1 MFRLLFP
8 MLCLSGPLLA
18 QTDSFHLSVCSYFW
32 KNNTQVPG
40 MTFDFSGSNPVL
52 VASDPEGYCSELL
65 FSPASSIDGFCG
77 AATKSTED
85 YNNGVTVADLLL
97 LRDEIWGVQ
106 LLQNTGE
113 KVAADLHPDGF
124 ISTYDAFVARNLLLG
139 FQDTLPNHVSW
150 RLVYENYQPFNPADP
165 FAQPCPGFSYQPG
178 AAEGSAAYLAVKM
191 GDIDG
196 DTDPKGHYVVPQDY
210 SVVELLLPDLM
221 LQTGETY
228 EVPVA
233 IKPTWTSRGIQFAL
247 RLDTAFLSLD
257 DLIDGQ
263 IELQNTG
270 GNPNFR
276 FAPDG
281 TLRILQLFDPTEV
294 LQQGYPLFTCQIT
307 ALQSGALK
315 DKMQLLTDT
324 LPGILV
330 DFEGKKHPMKPH
342 YYVVSSATLPAAAAQ
357 DARIFP
363 NPFSDHTTLS
373 FHLSR
378 PGHV

>member
-1 MFRLLFP
+1 
-8 MLCLSGPLLA
+8 
-18 QTDSFHLSVCSYFW
+18 
-32 KNNTQVPG
+32 
-40 MTFDFSGSNPVL
+40 
-52 VASDPEGYCSELL
+52 
-65 FSPASSIDGFCG
+65 
-77 AATKSTED
+77 
-85 YNNGVTVADLLL
+85 
-97 LRDEIWGVQ
+97 
-106 LLQNTGE
+106 
-113 KVAADLHPDGF
+113 
-124 ISTYDAFVARNLLLG
+124 
-139 FQDTLPNHVSW
+139 
-150 RLVYENYQPFNPADP
+150 
-165 FAQPCPGFSYQPG
+165 
-178 AAEGSAAYLAVKM
+178 M

-196 DTDPKGHYVVPQDY
+196 DADPEGHYVVPQDY

-378 PGHV
+378 PSHVYLDIYTMTGAWVYSSRQVLPAGPQVMEIPGLSLPDNSLLVYHLQINGTSQRGTLCHLNRP